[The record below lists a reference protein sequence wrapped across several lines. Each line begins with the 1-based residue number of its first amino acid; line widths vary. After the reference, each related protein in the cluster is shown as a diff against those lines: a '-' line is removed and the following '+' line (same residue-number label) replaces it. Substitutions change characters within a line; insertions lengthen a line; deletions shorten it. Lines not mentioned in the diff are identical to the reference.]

1 MFALNVI
8 KGDVFMKYLYTA
20 DVKIYPFHVLC
31 IIEKLTLTGIG
42 ITLQSLAIVSISV
55 FQPH

>member
-1 MFALNVI
+1 
-8 KGDVFMKYLYTA
+8 MKYLYTA
-20 DVKIYPFHVLC
+20 DIRFTFYVLY
-31 IIEKLTLTGIG
+31 IIKKLTLTGIG